1 MNNSSVSY
9 LRKPLA
15 LLGAGLSLFAANA
28 AFAQTAAAKPAPA
41 EETVKLDKF
50 VVTGSYIPIAGVATA
65 IPVTVLDAKAIEN
78 TGVTSN
84 VMEILRKAA
93 PQFTGNSN
101 LGSTN
106 ANIASGST
114 GGGSQVAFRNT
125 QTLVLLNGRRVAY
138 APILASGGYQYVD
151 VNLFPVGAIER
162 IEILQ
167 DGASALY
174 GTDAVSGVVN
184 IILKSDYK
192 GFSVDANYSFSDNR
206 GHWASRKFSIVG
218 GTGTDKTGITVAA
231 EWYQQDP
238 MKQYERSYSNP
249 IYGTATFA
257 GIVNIGSQYYVLNP
271 SLNAPPNPGTH
282 LPAATLV
289 ANGTYIALAS
299 SSNLISGLGAEA
311 QYSFNLANFPTLVQ
325 GQQRKSVT
333 LNFDHKWTD
342 DLTVFGDMLY
352 TQTNTFS
359 QLNAQPT
366 SYNAPAT
373 DVNNPFDV
381 TARGRNRFLSNP
393 RQYFYDTDSIR
404 GVIGI
409 KGTFGDGFSWEAA
422 ANKNLIGQKYH
433 NEGVVSTATRAI
445 VTANGSINYFA
456 RQQAPGAVAASG
468 LFGTALGQADST
480 LTTYDARLVGKL
492 ADLPGGELGFA
503 AGVEYRTESLD
514 QTADRN
520 SQAATFGWDS
530 ATTLDP
536 FKKARN
542 VKSAFAEVRI
552 PVFGGSQNQSG
563 AHLLELTAAGRKEIY
578 SDTDDPLVPKFSVRW
593 LPVDDQFAI
602 RGTYSKSF
610 AAPTLFNLFGP
621 GGVGFTGS
629 LNLTRFG
636 GGPNITGQANA
647 TSGANPKLL
656 ASRSKSYT
664 YGFVY
669 SPKAVKGFSVTMD
682 YYNIKQT
689 DLISSIGSATIL
701 QDVEL
706 LGTASPYA
714 SFVRRG
720 SGGSGDN
727 SQFTAGAPITAPG
740 QIGNAAIDS
749 IYVTDTLTNIAGV
762 NLSGIDLKVE
772 YTWNSDA
779 YGRFDMSLAG
789 DWYKSYTVQTLP
801 TATPFETVGLTSNT
815 NGTTPRWQTY
825 TSVNWSRGKW
835 GANFGWTYIPHTT
848 DVNGIP
854 AGPGVPSASD
864 DYVEAYHSFDISARY
879 SFGSEW
885 KMLNGFTLRVG
896 AQNVLNEGL
905 PMNKGTNTSS
915 NGDIATYGAVGRLIF
930 IEGKYNF

>member
-15 LLGAGLSLFAANA
+15 LLGAGLSLFAAQA
-28 AFAQTAAAKPAPA
+28 AFAQTAAAPATPA
-41 EETVKLDKF
+41 EESVKLDKF

-65 IPVTVLDAKAIEN
+65 IPVTVLDSKAIEA

-93 PQFTGNSN
+93 PQFTGNGN
-101 LGSTN
+101 LGNTN
-106 ANIASGST
+106 ANIASGAT

-138 APILASGGYQYVD
+138 APILASGGFQYVD

-184 IILKSDYK
+184 IILKSNYK
-192 GFSVDANYSFSDNR
+192 GFTADANYSFSDNP
-206 GHWASRKFSIVG
+206 GKWASRKFSLVG
-218 GTGTDKTGITVAA
+218 GTGTDKTNITVGA

-249 IYGTATFA
+249 IYGTASFA
-257 GIVNIGSQYYVLNP
+257 GIVNIGSQFYVLNP

-311 QYSFNLANFPTLVQ
+311 QYSFNLAQFPTLVL
-325 GQQRKSVT
+325 GSQRKSVT
-333 LNFDHKWTD
+333 VNFDHKWTD
-342 DLTVFGDMLY
+342 GITVFGDMLW

-366 SYNAPAT
+366 SFGAPNT
-373 DVNNPFDV
+373 NVNNPFDV
-381 TARGRNRFLSNP
+381 TVTARNRFLQNP
-393 RQYFYDTDSIR
+393 RQYFYDSDSIR

-422 ANKNLIGQKYH
+422 ANKNIIGQKYR
-433 NEGVVSTATRAI
+433 NEGVVSTATRAV

-456 RQQAPGAVAASG
+456 RNQAPGAVASSG
-468 LFGTALGQADST
+468 LFGTALGNANST

-492 ADLPGGELGFA
+492 MDLPGGELGFA

-514 QTADRN
+514 QSADRN

-536 FKKARN
+536 FSKRRS
-542 VKSAFAEVRI
+542 VQSAFAELRI
-552 PVFGGSQNQSG
+552 PVFGGNQKQDF
-563 AHLLELTAAGRKEIY
+563 AHLLEVSVAGRKEAY
-578 SDTDDPLVPKFSVRW
+578 SDTDDPLVPKFSLRW

-621 GGVGFTGS
+621 GGVGFTSS
-629 LNLTRFG
+629 LNLQRFG

-647 TSGANPKLL
+647 RSGANPGLL

-664 YGFVY
+664 FGFVY
-669 SPKAVKGFSVTMD
+669 SPRAVKGFSVTMD
-682 YYNIKQT
+682 YFDIKQT

-701 QDVEL
+701 QSVEL

-714 SFVRRG
+714 SYVRRG
-720 SGGSGDN
+720 PNGDT

-740 QIGNAAIDS
+740 QIGSGPVDNN
-749 IYVTDTLTNIAGV
+749 YVTDTLTNIAGV

-779 YGRFDMSLAG
+779 WGKFDFSLAG
-789 DWYKSYTVQTLP
+789 DWYNSYTVQSLP
-801 TATPFETVGLTSNT
+801 DEDPFETVGLTSNT
-815 NGTTPRWQTY
+815 NGTTPEWQTY

-835 GANFGWTYIPHTT
+835 GANLGWTFIPHTT

-854 AGPGVPSASD
+854 AGAGVPSASD
-864 DYVEAYHSFDISARY
+864 DYVESYHAFDISARY

-885 KMLNGFTLRVG
+885 RWLNGLTLRVG

-905 PMNKGTNTSS
+905 PMNKGTDTSS

-930 IEGKYNF
+930 VEGKYSF

>member
-1 MNNSSVSY
+1 
-9 LRKPLA
+9 LA
-15 LLGAGLSLFAANA
+15 LLGAGLSLFAASA
-28 AFAQTAAAKPAPA
+28 AFAQTAAPTAAPA
-41 EETVKLDKF
+41 EESVRLDKF

-65 IPVTVLDAKAIEN
+65 IPVTVLDSKAIEA

-101 LGSTN
+101 LGNTN
-106 ANIASGST
+106 ANISSGAT

-138 APILASGGYQYVD
+138 APILASGGFQYVD

-184 IILKSDYK
+184 IILKSDFK
-192 GFSVDANYSFSDNR
+192 GFSADANYSFSDNK
-206 GHWASRKFSIVG
+206 GKWASRKFSMVG
-218 GTGTDKTGITVAA
+218 GTGTDKTAITVGA

-238 MKQYERSYSNP
+238 MKQYERSFSNP
-249 IYGTATFA
+249 IYGTASFA
-257 GIVNIGSQYYVLNP
+257 GIVNIGGQFYVLNP

-299 SSNLISGLGAEA
+299 SSNLISGLGSEA
-311 QYSFNLANFPTLVQ
+311 QYSFNLADYPTLVL
-325 GQQRKSVT
+325 GVQRRSVT
-333 LNFDHKWTD
+333 LNFDHKWMD
-342 DLTVFGDMLY
+342 NVTVFGDMLY
-352 TQTNTFS
+352 TKTNTFS

-366 SYNAPAT
+366 TYNASAT

-381 TARGRNRFLSNP
+381 TARARNRFLQNP
-393 RQYFYDTDSIR
+393 RQYYYDTDSIR

-422 ANKNLIGQKYH
+422 ANKNLIGQQYR
-433 NEGVVSTATRAI
+433 NEGVVDTITRGI

-456 RQQAPGAVAASG
+456 RNQAPGAVAASG
-468 LFGTALGQADST
+468 LFGTALGTANST

-503 AGVEYRTESLD
+503 AGVEYRSETLD
-514 QTADRN
+514 QSADRN
-520 SQAATFGWDS
+520 SQTATFGWDS

-536 FKKARN
+536 FRKGRG

-552 PVFGGSQNQSG
+552 PVFGGDQKQEF

-578 SDTDDPLVPKFSVRW
+578 SDTDDPLVPKFSFRW
-593 LPVDDQFAI
+593 LPVDDQLAI

-621 GGVGFTGS
+621 GGVGFTS
-629 LNLTRFG
+629 PLNLTRFG

-647 TSGANPKLL
+647 RSGANPDLR
-656 ASRSKSYT
+656 AARSKSYT
-664 YGFVY
+664 FGFVY
-669 SPKAVKGFSVTMD
+669 SPKAIKGFSVTMD
-682 YYNIKQT
+682 YFDIKQT
-689 DLISSIGSATIL
+689 DLISSIGTATIL
-701 QDVEL
+701 QSVEL
-706 LGTASPYA
+706 LGAASPYV
-714 SFVRRG
+714 SYVRRG
-720 SGGSGDN
+720 TTSGN
-727 SQFTAGAPITAPG
+727 NAFFTTGTPITAAG
-740 QIGNAAIDS
+740 QIGNIAIDQV
-749 IYVTDTLTNIAGV
+749 YVSDTLTNIAAV
-762 NLSGIDLKVE
+762 DLSGIDLKVG

-779 YGRFDMSLAG
+779 FGRFDMSLAG
-789 DWYKSYTVQTLP
+789 AWYNSYTVQTLP
-801 TATPFETVGLTSNT
+801 TEDPFETVGLTSNT
-815 NGTTPRWQTY
+815 NGTTPEWQTY
-825 TSVNWSRGKW
+825 TNVSWSRGKW
-835 GANFGWTYIPHTT
+835 GANLGWSLIPSTQ
-848 DVNGIP
+848 DINGIP
-854 AGPGVPSASD
+854 AGAGVDSASD
-864 DYVEAYHSFDISARY
+864 DYVETYHAFDVSARY

-885 KMLNGFTLRVG
+885 KWLNGLTLRVG

-905 PMNKGTNTSS
+905 PMNKGTDTQH
-915 NGDIATYGAVGRLIF
+915 NGDTATFSAVGRLIF
-930 IEGKYNF
+930 VEGKYSF